1 MEGFFS
7 KKETESN
14 FRPDGKTY
22 SCASCGLYKDCQ
34 SPRMKPYGNGKKGIV
49 NIGMLTISDDER
61 GKPWQGKTGRF
72 LRRIYE
78 EQGID
83 LFEDCINIPAVFC
96 YTDKPTN
103 YNVACCRSKLMK
115 YLAEIQPKMIFLY
128 GMNAVD
134 SVIGHRWKK
143 DMSSIDKWRGWQ
155 IPDQELKSWLHPML
169 DPNFVGNATAE
180 ILTVFKNDFIKAVE
194 KLEEPFPRFK
204 KPNIKVIED
213 LSVLD
218 SINTQQVAFDYETTG
233 KKPHSAG
240 HRIICCSV
248 AYTENDVYVF
258 MMPKTK
264 KEREPFLRVLT
275 NPKIGKIAQNM
286 KFEHTWSRERL
297 RVEVTPWDWDTML
310 ATHII
315 DNRSGVTGLKFQM
328 YVQFGVIDYSSEI
341 EPYLRAKD
349 EKDSNAI
356 NQIEELLKKPGGKEK
371 LLTYC
376 AMDSIGEFRL
386 AQRQIKVFDYDFL
399 PFY

>member
-115 YLAEIQPKMIFLY
+115 YLAEIQPKMVFLY

-169 DPNFVGNATAE
+169 DPNFVCNATAE

-204 KPNIKVIED
+204 KPNIEVIED

-264 KEREPFLRVLT
+264 KEREPFLRLLT